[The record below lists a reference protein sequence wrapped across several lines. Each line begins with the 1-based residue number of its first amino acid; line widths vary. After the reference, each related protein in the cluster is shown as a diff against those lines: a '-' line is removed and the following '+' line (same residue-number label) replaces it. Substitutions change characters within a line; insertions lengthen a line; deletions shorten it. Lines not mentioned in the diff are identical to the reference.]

1 MLVGVIP
8 AELTSFVGRRRELAV
23 VKRAL
28 ADARLVTLTGA
39 GGVGKTR
46 LALRIAHERRRAF
59 PDGLWFVELSG
70 LADGEL
76 LASTVA
82 SAVGLT
88 ERSSRP
94 PLESL
99 VDYLADKQLLL
110 ILDTCE
116 HLLSP
121 CANLVSAVLRRASG
135 VKILVTC
142 RGVLDVA
149 GEHVVVVPPLSVPDP
164 AVTSEQEIADCEA
177 VRLFADRAAVTAP
190 DFAISADN
198 NAAVVEICRR
208 LDGIPLAIELAV
220 TQLLGLTVRQLAS
233 RLEDRFGLV
242 TSWRQGFPA
251 RQQTLRAAIDWS
263 FDLCSPRE
271 QALWARLS
279 VFAGGCD
286 LGGAEAVCHEEEA
299 DRYEVLKLINA
310 LLDKS
315 ILFREEHGSQTRYR
329 MLDTIREY
337 GMQRLAE
344 SGQETMLRRRHRD
357 WVQGLAAQADAE
369 LFGPRQGRWLI
380 QLVTE
385 QANLRAALE
394 FCVAEPHEVTA
405 ALRILKQTL
414 FFWFVIGLPGEGRYW
429 IERALERVQ
438 QPGLTRAW
446 AMWAAT
452 HLACLQGDPDAPR
465 LLRDY
470 HNLAEQLDE
479 DSILTGAVYLSG
491 MIALWQKGDFA
502 QAAPLLRQATEGHR
516 AHHDTVQAW
525 LALLNWAMGAALTD
539 DASAEPLSEELLVMT
554 RDSGAE
560 FFLEFALWT
569 ACVAQF
575 RLGNLTRA
583 TALISEA
590 MQHCHNLK
598 DRWGTPWV
606 MEVLAWVTSATQPGP
621 RAALLLGA
629 AHTLWRRT
637 GVSLPDLGIL
647 ISSHNLAEAQ
657 LRKSLGE
664 PGFDES
670 FREGQHLTYEQ
681 ALDLA
686 LTKSQSA
693 LSAAPSQKS
702 TDRPSPLTRREVQVA
717 ELIAEGLSNKD
728 IAARLVVAPRT
739 AEAHVEHILVKLNF
753 TSRTQIVRWILDSR
767 SA

>member
-1 MLVGVIP
+1 MAVGAIP
-8 AELTSFVGRRRELAV
+8 TELTSFVGRRQQLAI

-28 ADARLVTLTGA
+28 SGARLVTLTGV

-59 PDGLWFVELSG
+59 PDGCWFVELSG
-70 LADGEL
+70 LTDGEL
-76 LASTVA
+76 LATTVA
-82 SAVGLT
+82 NTVGLT

-99 VDYLADKQLLL
+99 VDYLGDKQLLL
-110 ILDTCE
+110 VLDTCE

-121 CANLVSAVLRRASG
+121 CADLVSAVLSRASG
-135 VKILVTC
+135 VKILLTC
-142 RGVLDVA
+142 RDVLDVA
-149 GEHVVVVPPLSVPDP
+149 GEHVVVVPPLSLPDP
-164 AVTSEQEIADCEA
+164 AATSEQEIADCEA
-177 VRLFADRAAVTAP
+177 VRLFVDRAAATAP
-190 DFAISADN
+190 GFALTADN
-198 NAAVVEICRR
+198 YVAVAEICRR

-220 TQLLGLTVRQLAS
+220 AQLHALAVWQLAS
-233 RLEDRFGLV
+233 RLENRFSLV
-242 TSWRQGFPA
+242 TSRRHSFPA

-263 FDLCSPRE
+263 FDLCSPQE
-271 QALWARLS
+271 QTLWARLS

-286 LGGAEAVCHEEEA
+286 LHGAEAVCHE
-299 DRYEVLKLINA
+299 DGDDQYDVLKLIIA
-310 LLDKS
+310 LLNKS
-315 ILFREEHGSQTRYR
+315 ILFREEHASPARYR

-337 GMQRLAE
+337 GIQRLGE

-369 LFGPRQGRWLI
+369 VFGPRQGPWLMR
-380 QLVTE
+380 LVTE

-394 FCVAEPHEVTA
+394 FCLTEPHEATA

-414 FFWFVIGLPGEGRYW
+414 FFWFAIGLPGEGRYW
-429 IERALERVQ
+429 IERALERVR
-438 QPGLTRAW
+438 QPSLTRAW

-452 HLACLQGDPDAPR
+452 HLACLQGDPEAPR

-470 HNLAEQLDE
+470 QNLAQQLGE
-479 DSILTGAVYLSG
+479 DSVLTGTVYLSG
-491 MIALWQKGDFA
+491 MITLWQEGDFA
-502 QAAPLLRQATEGHR
+502 QAAPLLRQATEEHR
-516 AHHDTVQAW
+516 AHHDTVETW

-575 RLGNLTRA
+575 RLGNLTPA

-606 MEVLAWVTSATQPGP
+606 MEVLAWVTAATQPGP
-621 RAALLLGA
+621 RAARLLGA
-629 AHTLWRRT
+629 AHTLWRRA
-637 GVSLPDLGIL
+637 GVSLPELGIL
-647 ISSHNLAEAQ
+647 TSSHNLAEAQ
-657 LRKSLGE
+657 LCKSLGE
-664 PGFDES
+664 PRFDDY
-670 FREGQHLTYEQ
+670 FREGKHLTYEQ
-681 ALDLA
+681 ALDFA
-686 LTKSQSA
+686 LTKSQPA
-693 LSAAPSQKS
+693 LSAAPAQDNTES
-702 TDRPSPLTRREVQVA
+702 PSPLTRREIQVA

-728 IAARLVVAPRT
+728 IAARLVVAQRT
-739 AEAHVEHILVKLNF
+739 AESHVEHILVKLNF
-753 TSRTQIVRWILDSR
+753 TSRTQIARWILDRHSP
-767 SA
+767 